1 LIRLERASYH
11 ARGGAAPAL
20 DEVSFEV
27 PKGGLA
33 WVVGPTGSG
42 RSTLLR
48 LLHGALRPTSGK
60 VWVGGQD
67 VGGLSEGALS
77 EYRRAVGLVE
87 ATPRLLPHLTLLE
100 NVAVPLRLGGE
111 PADLCQRRAREAMG
125 DAGVAHKA
133 KLLPQEASPADLARS
148 ALARA
153 LVCAPSVLL
162 ADEPTARLDPL
173 LSQEIL
179 GLLREANVRGTTV
192 LIAAH
197 EPAPAQRGEQVLTLF
212 QGRLQ
217 PPHAGA

>member
-1 LIRLERASYH
+1 
-11 ARGGAAPAL
+11 
-20 DEVSFEV
+20 
-27 PKGGLA
+27 
-33 WVVGPTGSG
+33 
-42 RSTLLR
+42 
-48 LLHGALRPTSGK
+48 
-60 VWVGGQD
+60 
-67 VGGLSEGALS
+67 
-77 EYRRAVGLVE
+77 
-87 ATPRLLPHLTLLE
+87 
-100 NVAVPLRLGGE
+100 
-111 PADLCQRRAREAMG
+111 
-125 DAGVAHKA
+125 
-133 KLLPQEASPADLARS
+133 
-148 ALARA
+148 